1 VCNSA
6 NPFNLSSVIV
16 VLFQLLS
23 LRSAEKDLLHETD
36 PTGTAGDA
44 NDTACLY
51 FKVNVFFP
59 FIDHCVVQLE
69 E

>member
-1 VCNSA
+1 MTALADRIDV
-6 NPFNLSSVIV
+6 
-16 VLFQLLS
+16 QLEKPRAAIRMKH
-23 LRSAEKDLLHETD
+23 RS
-36 PTGTAGDA
+36 TAGDA